1 MAIRNMRFQDDE
13 VLRKRCRPVDEV
25 NDAVRRQLD
34 DMMDTLHATDNG
46 AALAAPQVGI
56 LRRLVVIDY
65 EGYYLKLV
73 NPVIVEKEGEQ
84 ECIEG
89 CLSFPNVFG
98 KTMRPMRVVVEALN
112 EMGES
117 VRFDVTGDMAKCFCH
132 EIDHLDGK
140 LFVDEAVRMLTKE
153 EIEELMG

>member
-1 MAIRNMRFQDDE
+1 MAIRNMRFSDDE
-13 VLRKRCRPVDEV
+13 VLRKRCRTVDEV

-65 EGYYLKLV
+65 EGYCLKLA
-73 NPVIVEKEGEQ
+73 NPVIVEQEGEQ
-84 ECIEG
+84 DCIEG

-98 KTMRPMRVVVEALN
+98 KTVRPMRVVVEALDEN
-112 EMGES
+112 GEA
-117 VRFDVTGDMAKCFCH
+117 VRFDVDGDMAKCFCH
-132 EIDHLDGK
+132 EIDHLNGIVFTDHVTEY
-140 LFVDEAVRMLTKE
+140 LD
-153 EIEELMG
+153 

>member
-1 MAIRNMRFQDDE
+1 MAIRNMRFQEDE
-13 VLRKRCRPVDEV
+13 ILRKRCRPVDEV

-65 EGYYLKLV
+65 EGYVLKLA

-84 ECIEG
+84 DCIEG
-89 CLSFPNVFG
+89 CLSFPNLFG
-98 KTMRPMRVVVEALN
+98 KTVRPMRVVVEALD
-112 EMGES
+112 ETGAP

-132 EIDHLDGK
+132 EIDHLDGIVFTDHVTEY
-140 LFVDEAVRMLTKE
+140 LE
-153 EIEELMG
+153 

>member
-1 MAIRNMRFQDDE
+1 MAIRNMRFREDE
-13 VLRKRCRPVDEV
+13 VLRKRCRLVDEV
-25 NDAVRRQLD
+25 TDAVRRQLD

-84 ECIEG
+84 DCIEG

-98 KTMRPMRVVVEALN
+98 KTVRPMRVVVEALDEN
-112 EMGES
+112 GES
-117 VRFDVTGDMAKCFCH
+117 VRFDVDGDMAKCFCH
-132 EIDHLDGK
+132 ELDHLDGIVFTDHVTEY
-140 LFVDEAVRMLTKE
+140 LE
-153 EIEELMG
+153 